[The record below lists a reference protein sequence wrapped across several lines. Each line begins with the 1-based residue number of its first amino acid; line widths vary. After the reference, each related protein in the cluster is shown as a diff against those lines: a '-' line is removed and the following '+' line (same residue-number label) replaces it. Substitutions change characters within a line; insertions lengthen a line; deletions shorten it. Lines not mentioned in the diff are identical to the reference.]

1 MERAMNDKKPT
12 NLYPVLYSVPIVERL
27 ALPARAEVLPKI
39 ESGEI
44 EHIDFR
50 AKVFTNGLNRNP
62 YRFMDA
68 DMTDFSASFEGQ
80 PFLRDH
86 DTAEIESR
94 DGMILS
100 SFWDGSAM
108 QQDIRLTT
116 RRGMMD
122 FVEGRIDRF
131 SIGWFYDDCLCS
143 ICNTSWYS
151 KDCQHWVGA
160 KYQTLSGEQTCE
172 LIFVNPKGK
181 EVSAVNAPA
190 VEGTGVIAQLSELK
204 REYLANETKGELS
217 QGDPKNNDG
226 QEPVVAQEGP
236 ALERERASRER
247 WSAVAKANHFDFG
260 GNAMNVREMLDQ
272 RAKLLAEAEG
282 LAELADTENRDL
294 SEEERARFNA
304 ILGAEGELTQI
315 DAKIKVIQDER
326 ARLSEAQ
333 AQKFTLGSAAEKPA
347 TPAPAEKNS
356 MKRAEFD
363 ALGALEKAAWIKAGK
378 TIED

>member
-1 MERAMNDKKPT
+1 MNDPKTTLP
-12 NLYPVLYSVPIVERL
+12 PVLYSLPIVERL
-27 ALPARAEVLPKI
+27 NLPARAEVLPKI
-39 ESGEI
+39 ESGEL
-44 EHIDFR
+44 EYMDFR

-68 DMTDFSASFEGQ
+68 DMTGFSASFEGQ

-100 SFWDGSAM
+100 SYWDGSAM

-116 RRGMMD
+116 RRGMLD

-131 SIGWFYDDCLCS
+131 SIGWFYDDCICT
-143 ICNTSWYS
+143 ICNSS
-151 KDCQHWVGA
+151 FFSSNCSHWPGM
-160 KYQTLSGEQTCE
+160 KYQTLEGEKTCE
-172 LIFVNPKGK
+172 LVFVNPKGK
-181 EVSAVNAPA
+181 EVSAVNVPA
-190 VEGTGVIAQLSELK
+190 VEGTGVVAQLSEYK
-204 REYLANETKGELS
+204 REFLANATKGEFEQLE
-217 QGDPKNNDG
+217 PKNNDG
-226 QEPVVAQEGP
+226 QAPVVAQEDP
-236 ALERERASRER
+236 ALERERTSRER
-247 WSAVAKANHFDFG
+247 WSAVAKANHFEFG
-260 GNAMNVREMLDQ
+260 GYAMNVREMLDQ

-282 LAELADTENRDL
+282 LAELADKENRDL

-356 MKRAEFD
+356 MKRDEFD
-363 ALGALEKAAWIKAGK
+363 ALGVLEKAAWIKAGK